1 VATRLYLRNILAAGA
16 PTAGEKSTALPVG
29 TAGLQSGANT
39 QDRSLL
45 LTKGTTQTSIAFTG
59 LGQTTH
65 QDNYLARFT
74 SLPLSAQTVTAQTWT
89 FALALNEANAAANS
103 QLAPCI
109 YLWRPGS
116 SSVVG
121 FVVDSDTPIGAE
133 WGASE
138 DGIVAT
144 VSGAAVTAVFGD
156 VLVLEV
162 WRHAPSQTN
171 TTARVQTVYFDGPT
185 DVVDATTANAASYIE
200 TPQNLVFPQTY
211 AETGRAVSAVA
222 TPATTVLVT
231 RVEMRSVAIA
241 ASPARTDA
249 LSNPLRAQV
258 SWVELQVPSAGTDY
272 DELARGV
279 PITSTAASAPTG
291 PGGLG

>member
-1 VATRLYLRNILAAGA
+1 MATRLYLRNVLAANA

-29 TAGLQSGANT
+29 TAQLQTGANT

-45 LTKGTTQTSIAFTG
+45 LTKGTTQTSISLTG

-89 FALALNEANAAANS
+89 FALALDEANAAANS

-109 YLWRPGS
+109 YVWRPTGS
-116 SSVVG
+116 TVVG
-121 FVVDSDTPIGAE
+121 FIIDSDTPIGVE

-144 VSGAAVTAVFGD
+144 VSGAAVTAQLGD
-156 VLVLEV
+156 VVVLEV
-162 WRHAPSQTN
+162 WRHAPTQTN
-171 TTARVQTVYFDGPT
+171 TTARVQTVWFDGAT
-185 DVVDATTANAASYIE
+185 DVVDATTAGAASYIE

-211 AETGRAVSAVA
+211 AETGRAVAAVA
-222 TPATTVLVT
+222 TPATTALVT
-231 RVEMRSVAIA
+231 RVEARAVSLA
-241 ASPARTDA
+241 ATIARTD
-249 LSNPLRAQV
+249 SYSQPSRAQV
-258 SWVELQVPSAGTDY
+258 SWLSLEVPLMGLDF
-272 DELARGV
+272 DELARPV
-279 PITSTAASAPTG
+279 AVTSTAISAPAAVS
-291 PGGLG
+291 